1 MQVAAL
7 PTPVYRAANSRPTPE
22 HSPEA
27 ANRLTLIEQWEA
39 MRGEGITAAKAAD
52 ILRVPR
58 ANLYRWKSR
67 LITVGLRRPSHSVT
81 SRIAARNPGIA
92 PSSAACSTQYETRK

>member
-22 HSPEA
+22 LSPEA

-39 MRGEGITAAKAAD
+39 MRGEDACRGV
-52 ILRVPR
+52 LR
-58 ANLYRWKSR
+58 L
-67 LITVGLRRPSHSVT
+67 L
-81 SRIAARNPGIA
+81 
-92 PSSAACSTQYETRK
+92 